1 MLREKHLYDKEKNM
15 IPLLDTHMHLVYR
28 DKASYGWTKDIPPLA
43 EDNFKLED
51 YNTLTE
57 GLGIGGALFMETGVD
72 DPDYQKET
80 RFVKSLADDSDSGLC
95 GLIASIRP
103 ENDEGFETWLN
114 DTIEMGVVGYRRI
127 LHVVPDEMSQS
138 DTFRTNVRKIG
149 TSGKPFDMCF
159 LTKQLPVALELA
171 QACDNTSMVL
181 NHCGVPNIAGNELD
195 PWRKDI
201 EALAQMPNVICKLS
215 GLMAYCAPG
224 TSSLEKIQPYVDHVL
239 NCFGPNKM
247 VWGSDWPVVNLG
259 KGLPEW
265 ITVTRKILDKLSID
279 EANAI
284 ANGTAQTVYKVA
296 L

>member
-1 MLREKHLYDKEKNM
+1 MLREKHLYDKENNM

-51 YNTLTE
+51 YNTLTK
-57 GLGIGGALFMETGVD
+57 GLRIGGTLFMETGVD

-80 RFVKSLADDSDSGLC
+80 RFVHSLADDPDSGLR
-95 GLIASIRP
+95 GLISSIRP

-114 DTIEMGVVGYRRI
+114 ETIEMGVVGYRRI

-138 DTFRTNVRKIG
+138 EIFRKNVRKIG

-159 LTKQLPVALELA
+159 LPKQLPVALELA
-171 QACDNTSMVL
+171 QACDNTSLVL
-181 NHCGVPNIAGNELD
+181 NHCGVPNIAGDEFD
-195 PWRKDI
+195 PWGKDI

-265 ITVTRKILDKLSID
+265 IAVTRKILDKLSTD
-279 EANAI
+279 ESSAI
-284 ANGTAQTVYKVA
+284 ANGTAQSVYKVG